1 MIDTPPSSGSR
12 GRTISSYQLYINFR
26 SFSISK
32 QTLALRVYLAP
43 VYDFKT
49 EHKLIGVKRFTYNCS
64 ILHVGYCYTT
74 RLYST
79 SCEYP
84 NYVKSN
90 KTVFK
95 IIYFDKGQAMSAEGL
110 TNGVHKSR
118 IPTLLLNKK
127 NK

>member
-1 MIDTPPSSGSR
+1 MIDTPLSSGSR
-12 GRTISSYQLYINFR
+12 GRTISSYQLHVNFR

-32 QTLALRVYLAP
+32 QTLVLRLYLVP
-43 VYDFKT
+43 VYDFKS
-49 EHKLIGVKRFTYNCS
+49 EHKLIGVERFTYNYS

-84 NYVKSN
+84 NCVRSN

-95 IIYFDKGQAMSAEGL
+95 IIYFDKGQAMSAERL
-110 TNGVHKSR
+110 TSGVHKSH
-118 IPTLLLNKK
+118 IPT
-127 NK
+127 